1 MHTSIAHT
9 TVADRDEGAAAL
21 RLVDTPP
28 TFAPPLD
35 IARDNGR
42 HVLAEAVALDLNV
55 ATVGEVY
62 GSHGDL
68 MESLRQVLAAL
79 DAEDG
84 RHA

>member
-9 TVADRDEGAAAL
+9 NIADRDEATAL
-21 RLVDTPP
+21 RLVGAVP

-35 IARDNGR
+35 IARENGR
-42 HVLAEAVALDLNV
+42 CALAEAAALDLNT

-62 GSHGDL
+62 AQHGVL
-68 MESLRQVLAAL
+68 MESLRQVLATL

>member
-9 TVADRDEGAAAL
+9 NIADRDEDTAP
-21 RLVDTPP
+21 RLVDAVS

-35 IARDNGR
+35 IARENGR
-42 HVLAEAVALDLNV
+42 RVFAEAAALDLNL

-62 GSHGDL
+62 GSCGAL
-68 MESLRQVLAAL
+68 RESLRQVLAAL